1 MVSFIFPFSN
11 PKFSSK
17 AKDTQQTGRRSINK
31 AMRPKEGGAS
41 GPRATFDGDLR
52 YTDQGF
58 VQYSESDFDRSWS
71 YLSEM
76 SLIAKFTISSQS
88 Q

>member
-1 MVSFIFPFSN
+1 MD
-11 PKFSSK
+11 K
-17 AKDTQQTGRRSINK
+17 TMHE

>member
-1 MVSFIFPFSN
+1 MD
-11 PKFSSK
+11 K
-17 AKDTQQTGRRSINK
+17 TMHE

-58 VQYSESDFDRSWS
+58 V
-71 YLSEM
+71 
-76 SLIAKFTISSQS
+76 
-88 Q
+88 